1 MELLS
6 LWRCSLNHRVRPYH
20 FSARRTSAVFQH
32 IDHFAI
38 ERYLNLKMIST
49 DDVSH
54 AFVTMVSI
62 ISCCFTGGFLL
73 KIALYLWKDERERA
87 GKRTRCMSSA
97 WAPEG
102 GLEDSAVPSP
112 TSTFPELLCSVFR
125 LWEGCGSSLL
135 LRVFKS
141 CDFYSPLTPPRP
153 PSLPPSSFFVSL
165 KSSLSIAGS
174 YLDSNHLF
182 LKLIPMK
189 SVRDFKG

>member
-1 MELLS
+1 
-6 LWRCSLNHRVRPYH
+6 
-20 FSARRTSAVFQH
+20 
-32 IDHFAI
+32 
-38 ERYLNLKMIST
+38 
-49 DDVSH
+49 
-54 AFVTMVSI
+54 MVSI

-87 GKRTRCMSSA
+87 GKRTRCLSSA

-189 SVRDFKG
+189 SALGISRAKMWQTLRLFRVGRCLLAELKVLAFMVKTNKETKRMEGLPLSSTLMGWVV